1 MEYDY
6 RAWALYDK
14 IDSEG
19 EYMIEIYDGRTERKV
34 NEIDFIKNLS
44 QEQLNKVAVGPQ
56 DKLLDLIKYFNDVFR
71 HQGIESQIDVTNK
84 WSWKRGSYDIMK
96 DYLTNKLELNKKA
109 MSMSKIIERAQHNAS
124 FLGYMRKKTYQLESE
139 RRKLINMGIPRDV
152 DTDKFQSM
160 CIDMAEKIEN
170 ACSNANNIIENVNLK
185 PWIGLNNCDEI
196 ILYLDIMLTG
206 LNMSIVQ
213 DSTVIETNKLK
224 PIRIMVNVDFRKLLN
239 NQRYDLNFKGKYID
253 DYHMFPYL
261 NSESYYRNWGNVCL
275 DRHHDDFRRAFKKLD
290 FVSMSMILIQW
301 AQYYNIGHSN
311 PYSQPF
317 LTHYGMPKDK
327 SQSYKQLFVAGTVQS
342 ACQTTQNK
350 MTQDSS
356 GIEKLVSSKKLCQDI
371 ECQYIGNCETY
382 ELYNQKINLYNKHRY
397 LGDAVYMELAN
408 YVTDNDF
415 DQQTISNMFETI
427 TGQYISYTTDEGI
440 LSKEEYLNSWYDKFM
455 IYFATTYEKNANSYL
470 YDYLVNNGLLE
481 KAEVKIENI
490 DTDNI
495 KQQMMAWAASE
506 GVR

>member
-1 MEYDY
+1 
-6 RAWALYDK
+6 
-14 IDSEG
+14 
-19 EYMIEIYDGRTERKV
+19 MIELYDGRTERKV

-56 DKLLDLIKYFNDVFR
+56 ERLLDLIKYFNDTFR

-124 FLGYMRKKTYQLESE
+124 FLGYMRNKSYELESE

-170 ACSNANNIIENVNLK
+170 ACNNANNIIENVNLK
-185 PWIGLNNCDEI
+185 PYIGLNECDNI

-213 DSTVIETNKLK
+213 DSTVVETNKLA
-224 PIRIMVNVDFRKLLN
+224 PINIIVSVDFRKLLN
-239 NQRYDLNFKGKYID
+239 NQRYDVNFKGKYMD
-253 DYHMFPYL
+253 KYHMFPYL
-261 NSESYYRNWGNVCL
+261 NSETYYRNWGNVCL
-275 DRHHDDFRRAFKKLD
+275 DKHHDDFVKAFRKLD
-290 FVSMSMILIQW
+290 FISMSMILMQW
-301 AQYYNIGHSN
+301 SQYYNVGYSN
-311 PYSQPF
+311 PYSQPY

-327 SQSYKQLFVAGTVQS
+327 SQSYKQLFVACTVQS
-342 ACQTTQNK
+342 TCQTTQRK

-356 GIEKLVSSKKLCQDI
+356 GIDRIVSSKKLCQDI
-371 ECQYIGNCETY
+371 ECQYIGNCEFY
-382 ELYNQKINLYNKHRY
+382 EIYNRKINLYNKHRY
-397 LGDAVYMELAN
+397 LGDAIYMKLAN

-415 DQQTISNMFETI
+415 DQQTISNMFESI

-455 IYFATTYEKNANSYL
+455 MYFATTYEKNANSYL

-481 KAEVKIENI
+481 KAEVKTENI

>member
-96 DYLTNKLELNKKA
+96 NYLTNKLELNKKA

-170 ACSNANNIIENVNLK
+170 ACNNANNIIENVNLK

-261 NSESYYRNWGNVCL
+261 NSETYYRNWGNVCL

-301 AQYYNIGHSN
+301 AQYYNVGHSN

-342 ACQTTQNK
+342 ACQTTQKK

-356 GIEKLVSSKKLCQDI
+356 GIDRLVSSKKLCQDI
-371 ECQYIGNCETY
+371 ECQYIGNCEFY
-382 ELYNQKINLYNKHRY
+382 EIYNRKINLYNKHRY
-397 LGDAVYMELAN
+397 LGDAIYMELAN
-408 YVTDNDF
+408 YVTNNDF

-427 TGQYISYTTDEGI
+427 TGQYISYTTDEGV

-455 IYFATTYEKNANSYL
+455 IYFATTYEKNANAYL

-481 KAEVKIENI
+481 KAEIKTENI